1 MLRFSLTAGFQN
13 PVPGSYSLALSVFR
27 KLIWAHLHNIKQER
41 SEVSGTSET
50 GITEMRG
57 KKKIGICIPSGF
69 FQSLKEGCRN
79 R

>member
-1 MLRFSLTAGFQN
+1 MLQFSLTAGFEN

-57 KKKIGICIPSGF
+57 KQSWAERKK
-69 FQSLKEGCRN
+69 
-79 R
+79 